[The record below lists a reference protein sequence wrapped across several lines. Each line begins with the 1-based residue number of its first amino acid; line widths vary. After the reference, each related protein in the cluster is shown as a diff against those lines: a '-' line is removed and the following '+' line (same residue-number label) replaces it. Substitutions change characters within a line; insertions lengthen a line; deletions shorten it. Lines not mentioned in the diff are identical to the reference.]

1 MSEDM
6 QKCRFLQGVLPDP
19 TQQQLVLLTGA
30 RQLEKQCLGGLV
42 IYRGDEVKKLDDFD
56 IWAVPS
62 YRLFC

>member
-6 QKCRFLQGVLPDP
+6 QKYRFLQSVIPDP
-19 TQQQLVLLTGA
+19 VQQQLVLLTGA
-30 RQLEKQCLGGLV
+30 RQLEKQRLGGLV